1 MKLTL
6 ELEIRKKNNAEKQDQ
21 IINNEKFYNQ
31 WLAYYEQLNKEGIKG
46 VSQNLDENKQK
57 LLNNDQK

>member
-21 IINNEKFYNQ
+21 IINNEK
-31 WLAYYEQLNKEGIKG
+31 I
-46 VSQNLDENKQK
+46 
-57 LLNNDQK
+57 LNNAKL